1 MSTATQEKAYIE
13 KEYGWMVGKTVEQVR
28 MLSSKEIEEM
38 DWYPGGEVPF
48 VVFFTDGT
56 YIIPMRDEEG
66 NGPGAL
72 LHQGR

>member
-28 MLSSKEIEEM
+28 MLTPTEVEEM

-72 LHQGR
+72 LHKGR

>member
-28 MLSSKEIEEM
+28 MLTPTEVEEM

-72 LHQGR
+72 LHQER